1 MIETFDKEGN
11 GRRWKLVVIS
21 QQQWQEADCNVFK
34 LPRPWKTNQF
44 SQIVMTLAFN
54 KLNFN
59 PQNSTHMFLLLMQYS
74 RSSISCWYFL
84 WICWTILLLAS
95 LVSNANWNSAQS
107 CSKKSFWHFLLSV
120 WTYWTDSV
128 FFCSCFFRPSST
140 SSSDRAGSAGQ
151 GFPLIISCFAT
162 VQHSLGI

>member
-44 SQIVMTLAFN
+44 LQIVMTLAFN

-84 WICWTILLLAS
+84 WICWTILLLYITSISCVKCKLKLCKVAQKNLFDIFYCQYELTEQTQCS
-95 LVSNANWNSAQS
+95 SA
-107 CSKKSFWHFLLSV
+107 LA
-120 WTYWTDSV
+120 
-128 FFCSCFFRPSST
+128 
-140 SSSDRAGSAGQ
+140 SSDLLLHH
-151 GFPLIISCFAT
+151 PLTWQDPQDRDF
-162 VQHSLGI
+162 H